1 MKKLLKKTLK
11 LILPI
16 VLGGFILFWVYHNF
30 DFTKVGEVLLH
41 GTNWW
46 WMFFSLLF
54 GVLAQVFRGW
64 RWKQMLEP
72 LEAFPKR
79 SDCVNAIFISYA
91 ASLIVPRVG
100 EVSRCGVLAKYDN
113 VSFAKSLGTVV
124 TERLVDTLTILLI
137 TGVTVL
143 LQLPIFVTFLQQT
156 GTKIPSLLHLLT
168 SVWFYIVLFC
178 FIGVGMLLYYLRKT
192 LFFYERVK
200 GFVLNIW
207 EGVILQAHM
216 DMVPQKNNDT
226 VHDFEKDPIETY
238 IDGDWVK
245 AKGTTLGADN
255 GLGVAAIMAVLEAK
269 DLKHGPLEA
278 LITKDE
284 ETGMYGAFGLKPGTV
299 NGEILLNLDS
309 EDEGELY
316 IGCAGG
322 MDVTATLE
330 YKEVAPEEGDI
341 AVKVTLKGLRGGHSG
356 LEINEGRANANKV
369 LVRFIREAVA
379 SYEARLAS
387 WEGGNMRNAIPREAH
402 AVVTIP
408 AENEEE
414 LLGLVKYCE
423 DLFNEEYSTIETP
436 ISFTAERVEVPAGQV
451 PEEIQDN
458 LIDAIFACQNG
469 VTRMIPTVPDTVET
483 SSNLAII
490 TIAGGKAEIKIL
502 ARSSSDSMKEYLTT
516 SLESC
521 FSMAGMKVEMTGGY
535 SGWQPDV
542 NSPILHAMKAS
553 YKQQFGVEPAVKV
566 IHAGLECGIIGAII
580 PGLDMISF
588 GPTLRSPHSPDERAL
603 IPTVQ
608 KFYDFLVATL
618 EQTPM
623 K

>member
-1 MKKLLKKTLK
+1 MST
-11 LILPI
+11 ILDLAPQNVWKHFYSLTQI
-16 VLGGFILFWVYHNF
+16 PRPSGHMEKITEFLVNF
-30 DFTKVGEVLLH
+30 G
-41 GTNWW
+41 N
-46 WMFFSLLF
+46 
-54 GVLAQVFRGW
+54 
-64 RWKQMLEP
+64 
-72 LEAFPKR
+72 
-79 SDCVNAIFISYA
+79 
-91 ASLIVPRVG
+91 
-100 EVSRCGVLAKYDN
+100 
-113 VSFAKSLGTVV
+113 SLGLKTF
-124 TERLVDTLTILLI
+124 VDDAGNVIIRKPAT
-137 TGVTVL
+137 
-143 LQLPIFVTFLQQT
+143 P
-156 GTKIPSLLHLLT
+156 
-168 SVWFYIVLFC
+168 
-178 FIGVGMLLYYLRKT
+178 GMENRK
-192 LFFYERVK
+192 
-200 GFVLNIW
+200 
-207 EGVILQAHM
+207 GVILQAHM

-226 VHDFEKDPIETY
+226 VHDFEKNPIETY
-238 IDGDWVK
+238 IDGEWVK

-255 GLGVAAIMAVLEAK
+255 GLGVAAIMAVLE
-269 DLKHGPLEA
+269 DQNLKHGPLEA

-322 MDVTATLE
+322 MDVTASLE

-341 AVKVTLKGLRGGHSG
+341 AIRVNLKGLRGGHSG
-356 LEINEGRANANKV
+356 LEINQGRANANKL

-379 SYEARLAS
+379 TYEARLAS

-414 LLGLVKYCE
+414 LLALVKYCE
-423 DLFNEEYSTIETP
+423 DLFNEEFKEIETP
-436 ISFTAERVEVPAGQV
+436 ISFTAERVELPAGEV

-469 VTRMIPTVPDTVET
+469 VMRMIPTIPDTVET

-490 TIAGGKAEIKIL
+490 NIGEGKASFKIL
-502 ARSSSDSMKEYLTT
+502 ARSSSDSMKECLT
-516 SLESC
+516 C

-535 SGWQPDV
+535 SGWQPDI
-542 NSPILHAMKAS
+542 NSPILHAMKES
-553 YKQQFGVEPAVKV
+553 YKKQFGTEPAVKV

-608 KFYDFLVATL
+608 KFYDFLIATL